1 MLILYNIDYCDKNIS
16 LKHLKLKHIKDKYT
30 CFNIIGII
38 HIYLYMHIFTY
49 LIYKIIFSS

>member
-1 MLILYNIDYCDKNIS
+1 MLYNIDYCDKNIS